1 MLIELQSRVLTDIFK
16 NGQSRYGTAH
26 LFCKVCDFLIF
37 RSVNSSWSGIV
48 LESHISSYNVLKHP
62 YEATFDRI
70 NISELLKSSYKFAM
84 KCRKFCR
91 NFVVKLSQPKF
102 TLKIRKTF

>member
-1 MLIELQSRVLTDIFK
+1 MR
-16 NGQSRYGTAH
+16 
-26 LFCKVCDFLIF
+26 
-37 RSVNSSWSGIV
+37 GIV

-62 YEATFDRI
+62 YEATFDQM
-70 NISELLKSSYKFAM
+70 NIPELLKSSYKFAM